1 MSINDSPDGRE
12 AKDSISMENHSVT
25 AMILQLQPERE
36 KSALLCILPAWEINS
51 TLEISI
57 SINKE
62 INTVYSE

>member
-1 MSINDSPDGRE
+1 MAEKPKIQFPWRITLIIE
-12 AKDSISMENHSVT
+12 
-25 AMILQLQPERE
+25 MILQLQPERE
-36 KSALLCILPAWEINS
+36 KSALLCIMPAWEIDS